1 MNRIKELRTAKG
13 WSREELAAAVNT
25 TATQI
30 GRLETGTRRLTEDW
44 MRLLASALGVQPAD
58 LLVSAALATIRDEIE
73 PARPNG
79 MSNVARALSARS
91 MKLYRVLENSLEDA
105 GILAGQVFLAD
116 ETSEAARNA
125 KTGDIVVCRLKKR
138 GTSDAGGL
146 AIRMFVAPDMLVTN
160 RSGNNI
166 AIKLN
171 DLSIDAQVVG
181 VVIPG
186 SVEDEAHTGA

>member
-1 MNRIKELRTAKG
+1 
-13 WSREELAAAVNT
+13 
-25 TATQI
+25 
-30 GRLETGTRRLTEDW
+30 
-44 MRLLASALGVQPAD
+44 MRVLASALGVQPAD

-79 MSNVARALSARS
+79 MAAVAKALSARS
-91 MKLYRVLENSLEDA
+91 MRLYRVLENALEDA

-116 ETSEAARNA
+116 EAPDAARNA

-138 GTSDAGGL
+138 GSADAGSL
-146 AIRMFVAPDMLVTN
+146 AIRLFVAPDMLVTN
-160 RSGNNI
+160 RAGNNI